1 MDFSNLKRA
10 KMATIQ
16 ITDIPDH
23 LIRRLETVAAARK
36 HPLSVE
42 VIERLDDSFESPR
55 VAQVRSPEQLRELAR
70 QIRSGTSNP
79 LLTPEFIRMAREY
92 GRE

>member
-1 MDFSNLKRA
+1 
-10 KMATIQ
+10 MATIQ

-23 LIRRLETVAAARK
+23 LMRRLEMIAAAK
-36 HPLSVE
+36 QHPLSAE
-42 VIERLDDSFESPR
+42 VVERLGDSFGVPR
-55 VAQVRSPEQLRELAR
+55 VAHERSPEQLRELAK
-70 QIRSGTSNP
+70 QIRGETNSP